1 MSENR
6 FAVIDTE
13 TTWSGALMTA
23 GVVIVDEKSL
33 EIIDSKYYVAVDALR
48 EGGLYS
54 YEVHQKGIEENN
66 LAGTDI
72 GPEIHRYLSLHGVKT
87 ILAYNAGFDRN
98 CLSFLRSYRWCDIMR
113 LAAYR
118 QFNSAIPADAECC
131 KTGKLKRG
139 YGVENIIKMLGKE
152 NYMEIH
158 NALTDAI
165 DELEIVRLLG
175 HPVDM
180 YPEI

>member
-1 MSENR
+1 
-6 FAVIDTE
+6 
-13 TTWSGALMTA
+13 
-23 GVVIVDEKSL
+23 
-33 EIIDSKYYVAVDALR
+33 
-48 EGGLYS
+48 
-54 YEVHQKGIEENN
+54 
-66 LAGTDI
+66 
-72 GPEIHRYLSLHGVKT
+72 
-87 ILAYNAGFDRN
+87 
-98 CLSFLRSYRWCDIMR
+98 MR
-113 LAAYR
+113 LAAYK

-139 YGVENIIKMLGKE
+139 YGVENILKMLGKE

>member
-1 MSENR
+1 MKH
-6 FAVIDTE
+6 FAMIDTE

-23 GVVIVDEKSL
+23 GVLIVEADSL
-33 EIIDSKYYVAVDALR
+33 KVVDSKYYIAVDALR

-54 YEVHQKGIEENN
+54 YEVHQKGIEEIQSSS
-66 LAGTDI
+66 ADVGS
-72 GPEIHRYLSLHGVKT
+72 EIHRFLTAHGVKT
-87 ILAYNAGFDRN
+87 ILAYNAGFDKN
-98 CLSFLRSYRWCDIMR
+98 VLSYLRGYTWCDIMK
-113 LAAYR
+113 LAAYK
-118 QFNSAIPADAECC
+118 QYNSAIPEDADCF

-139 YGVENIIKMLGKE
+139 YGVECILRMLGKKG
-152 NYMEIH
+152 YSEIH
-158 NALTDAI
+158 NALTDAM